1 MIMSYLRTEELH
13 MVTLR
18 NRSRA
23 ARIGLTAAFTG
34 LLTAGATM
42 LALPASADSATPVTG
57 AGSQRCLDVPGMSTT
72 NGTQLT
78 LWNCNGGSNQQW
90 LYNSTTKQLQVYGNK
105 CLDGDHHGTVN
116 GTRAVIWDCTG
127 GTNQQWDLGSAGTL
141 VGVESGLCLDAA
153 AAGVANGTAVQ
164 LWSCN
169 GGDNQRW
176 NGPVTTTSPAPTSS
190 PAPTNSAAPT
200 TSAAPSPAPTTSA
213 PEAMSS
219 MEKQAFDAVNTQRTS
234 NGCAALVIDSS
245 LQKAAHDYA
254 VEMVTTHH
262 FSHTSTSGLS
272 PTDRA
277 KAAGYTRGGVGENA
291 MMGFKG
297 DPNGAVNNP
306 TYGWMSSTGHRANIL
321 NCNYVRTGMGYDPG
335 NIDPNYA
342 DGSWIQVFG

>member
-1 MIMSYLRTEELH
+1 

-42 LALPASADSATPVTG
+42 LALPASADSTAVTG
-57 AGSQRCLDVPGMSTT
+57 VGSKRCLDVPGVSTT
-72 NGTQLT
+72 NGAKLT

-90 LYNSTTKQLQVYGNK
+90 SYNSTTKELQVYGNK
-105 CLDGDHHGTVN
+105 CLDGDNHGTVN

-127 GTNQQWDLGSAGTL
+127 AANQQWNLGSAGTL

-153 AAGVANGTAVQ
+153 GAGITNGTAVQ

-176 NGPVTTTSPAPTSS
+176 TGPTATTSPAPTTSAV
-190 PAPTNSAAPT
+190 PVTSAAPT
-200 TSAAPSPAPTTSA
+200 ASAEPTASAAPVTSAAPSPAPTTSA

-234 NGCAALVIDSS
+234 NGCAALVIDTS

-321 NCNYVRTGMGYDPG
+321 NCKYTRTGMGYDPG